1 MTAEQS
7 ARKNGSSLM
16 RTAQTIAVLIALAF
30 AATFSAPV
38 APAAAQ
44 SSQQKAA
51 PAKKKPVKR
60 PARSA
65 PRQIACTEF
74 GCHPIPPNCRPQTGY
89 RWDGMPSGFDVVV
102 CR

>member
-1 MTAEQS
+1 
-7 ARKNGSSLM
+7 M
-16 RTAQTIAVLIALAF
+16 RIASIIAVAITLAF
-30 AATFSAPV
+30 ATTLVAPP

-51 PAKKKPVKR
+51 PAKKKTVKR
-60 PARSA
+60 PARSG

-74 GCHPIPPNCRPQTGY
+74 GCHPIPRNCRPQTGY

>member
-1 MTAEQS
+1 
-7 ARKNGSSLM
+7 M
-16 RTAQTIAVLIALAF
+16 RIAQTITVAVALAF
-30 AATFSAPV
+30 TATIAMPPI
-38 APAAAQ
+38 PAVAQ

-60 PARSA
+60 SGRAA

>member
-1 MTAEQS
+1 
-7 ARKNGSSLM
+7 M
-16 RTAQTIAVLIALAF
+16 RLAHTIAAVVGLAF
-30 AATFSAPV
+30 AAAIAAP

-44 SSQQKAA
+44 SSQQV
-51 PAKKKPVKR
+51 KKPQKKTVKR

-89 RWDGMPSGFDVVV
+89 RWNGMPSGFDVVV

>member
-1 MTAEQS
+1 MRNLRIITA
-7 ARKNGSSLM
+7 AL
-16 RTAQTIAVLIALAF
+16 ALAF
-30 AATFSAPV
+30 AAAVTAP
-38 APAAAQ
+38 ATPAAAQ
-44 SSQQKAA
+44 SSQQATK
-51 PAKKKPVKR
+51 PKKKQVKR

>member
-1 MTAEQS
+1 
-7 ARKNGSSLM
+7 M
-16 RTAQTIAVLIALAF
+16 RLAHTIAAVVVLAF
-30 AATFSAPV
+30 AAAIAAP

-44 SSQQKAA
+44 SSQQVTSQQVTK
-51 PAKKKPVKR
+51 PQKKTVKR
-60 PARSA
+60 SARSA

>member
-1 MTAEQS
+1 
-7 ARKNGSSLM
+7 M
-16 RTAQTIAVLIALAF
+16 RIAQTITVAIAMIFTATLIA
-30 AATFSAPV
+30 PP
-38 APAAAQ
+38 APAVAQ
-44 SSQQKAA
+44 SSQQAA

-60 PARSA
+60 PARTA

-74 GCHPIPPNCRPQTGY
+74 GCHPIPRNCRPQTGY

>member
-1 MTAEQS
+1 
-7 ARKNGSSLM
+7 M
-16 RTAQTIAVLIALAF
+16 RIAQTIAVAIALAF
-30 AATFSAPV
+30 AATFIAPPAPV
-38 APAAAQ
+38 AAQ
-44 SSQQKAA
+44 ASQQAA

-60 PARSA
+60 PARAA

-74 GCHPIPPNCRPQTGY
+74 GCHPIPRNCRPQTGY

>member
-1 MTAEQS
+1 MHIARTITTA
-7 ARKNGSSLM
+7 L
-16 RTAQTIAVLIALAF
+16 ALAF
-30 AATFSAPV
+30 VATVIAPV

-44 SSQQKAA
+44 SSLQATQ
-51 PAKKKPVKR
+51 PKKKPMKR

-65 PRQIACTEF
+65 PRQVACTEF

>member
-1 MTAEQS
+1 MRIARTITA
-7 ARKNGSSLM
+7 
-16 RTAQTIAVLIALAF
+16 ALAMAF
-30 AATFSAPV
+30 AAAVTAPA

-44 SSQQKAA
+44 SSPQVTK
-51 PAKKKPVKR
+51 PKKKTVKR

-74 GCHPIPPNCRPQTGY
+74 GCHPIPPNCHPQTGY

>member
-1 MTAEQS
+1 MRIARIS
-7 ARKNGSSLM
+7 AATL
-16 RTAQTIAVLIALAF
+16 ALAF
-30 AATFSAPV
+30 AVTV
-38 APAAAQ
+38 AAALPPASAQ
-44 SSQQKAA
+44 SSQQVSK
-51 PAKKKPVKR
+51 PKKKTVKR

-65 PRQIACTEF
+65 RQIACTEF